1 MEIQKTIFYKSK
13 DRRDTITSLND
24 KNTLFRQDFLDGL
37 ILWSF
42 NTCYVLGKYSS
53 CTKNVLKFYKEE

>member
-1 MEIQKTIFYKSK
+1 MEIQKTIFCKSK

-37 ILWSF
+37 IQWSF
-42 NTCYVLGKYSS
+42 NTCYVLGK
-53 CTKNVLKFYKEE
+53 VIIMHKECIKIL